1 MNKIVAVENNLA
13 IFKDFLSKKGCRVID
28 IDVAKGESVDAVVI
42 SGMKENLLGMQDVY
56 IDAPVINASGKTP
69 EEVWYSI
76 TGH

>member
-1 MNKIVAVENNLA
+1 MNKIVAVENNLTP
-13 IFKDFLSKKGCRVID
+13 FKEFLTQKGCRVID

-42 SGMKENLLGMQDVY
+42 SGSRENLLGMQDVY